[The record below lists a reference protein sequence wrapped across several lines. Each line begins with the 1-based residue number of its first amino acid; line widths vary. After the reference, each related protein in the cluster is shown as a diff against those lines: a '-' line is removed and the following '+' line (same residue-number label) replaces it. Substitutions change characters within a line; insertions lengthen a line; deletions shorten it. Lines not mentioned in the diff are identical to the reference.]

1 MFIVPLFNL
10 VCNCL
15 AVLWKNDGLA
25 RCGKFISFLVILTCV
40 FVQCLSLIFALY
52 ATTVLIMYEQIID
65 GEFTLYFLVGEE
77 TLEVFIDLIF
87 TLIIMI
93 GN

>member
-1 MFIVPLFNL
+1 MFIVPIFNL
-10 VCNCL
+10 LCNCL

-25 RCGKFISFLVILTCV
+25 NCGKFISYLVILIYV
-40 FVQCLSLIFALY
+40 FVTCLSLIFALY
-52 ATTVLIMYEQIID
+52 ATTVLIWYEQVID
-65 GEFTLYFLVGEE
+65 GQITLYFLVGEE
-77 TLEVFIDLIF
+77 ILEGFIDVIF